1 MAPRE
6 TVNFFPLESPN
17 ISVGTLRFS
26 VNNITSF
33 PRDHSLSVSKCLMLA
48 DNTSDLLF
56 KDLERFC
63 FSFADNNHV
72 CLLIIL
78 K

>member
-1 MAPRE
+1 M
-6 TVNFFPLESPN
+6 
-17 ISVGTLRFS
+17 
-26 VNNITSF
+26 TSF
-33 PRDHSLSVSKCLMLA
+33 PRDHSFSVSKCLMLA